1 MGSLKSDEGEK
12 MKLKIRRFY
21 LLLCCLGIA
30 GGYLLIP
37 RSLMAQPCEDWAGK
51 IVSIQGTVEVRK
63 AGEIRWVLAKLN
75 ETFCSGDMVR
85 VYQNSR
91 AAIVL
96 TNESLIRIDQNTTI
110 AFKGLD
116 EQETFLLDI
125 FSGIAHFFSR
135 FPRKLKVK
143 TSFVNAAI
151 EGTEFYI
158 RVTAD
163 EALLSIFEGRVAAS
177 NEVGALALAGGQSAI
192 ARASQAPVLQTVV
205 RPRDA
210 VQWALYYPP
219 IVNWMA
225 SDFSGGGESGWQASV
240 RRSISHYWQGD
251 ITRAFD
257 ALEKIPDKID
267 DARFLLYRAAL
278 FLTVGRVDR
287 AQAAISQALQ
297 LDSSNSQAFALQS
310 IIEVVQNQKIRALD
324 LAKKAVELNPE
335 GAAARV
341 ALSYAQQSQFD
352 LQAALASLEEA
363 VTLDAENALIWARL
377 AEMHLSVGDLD
388 KSAKAAQMA
397 VKLNPHLARTQ
408 TISGFAFVT
417 RIKIKQAE
425 EAFQK
430 AIALDSADPLPRLGL
445 GLAKIRGGNLKAGR
459 AEIEIAASLDPNNSL
474 IRSYLGKAYFDE
486 KRDNLS
492 RNQFELAKQL
502 DPLDPTPWFYDAIRK
517 QTTNRPVEAL
527 QDLQK
532 SIELNDN
539 RAVYRS
545 RLQLDQD
552 LAARSAG
559 IGRIFN
565 DLGFQ
570 QLALVEGWKSV
581 NTDPTNYSAHRLLA
595 DSYLTLPRHEIAKV
609 SELLQSQLLQPL
621 NITPVQPQL
630 AASNLFILEGSGPSD
645 PSFNEFNPLFLRNR
659 LALQTSGVLGNKD
672 TWGDDVAQS
681 GVWNNFS
688 YSLGQFHYET
698 DGFRQNND
706 QKQDVL
712 NAFMQASLSP
722 KTSVLG
728 EARYRDRDFG
738 DLEILFD
745 PDAYQRDL
753 RQDLN
758 EKTYRLGVRHGF
770 APGSDVIAS
779 FIAQDFEEHIDD
791 VIPVGTNDIKESTD
805 GYLGEAQYL
814 LRMGRFNLISGGGYY
829 DADFEQRIDFNSAL
843 PPIILPSSSSTE
855 NRDIHHFNGYLYAQL
870 RNPRNLTF
878 TAGAGFDSFDDDRTD
893 CDQLNP
899 KFGLVWN
906 PFPHTTLRAAV
917 FRLLT
922 RTLIAD
928 ETIEPTQVAGFNQ
941 FFDDV
946 PGTDIWTYGGAIDHR
961 FSGVVFAGA
970 EFYKRDLE
978 VPYEDVLVA
987 SPTAQFRRTDW
998 EEYVGRAY
1006 LYWAPHPWLAT
1017 RVEYQY
1023 EKFDRGDEFSGIE
1036 EIVDLKMHRFQL
1048 GARFYHPSGFF
1059 AGLQTAYVYQDGDFG
1074 DPAAAPIVGDD
1085 DDFWVVDAG
1094 VGYRLPRRF
1103 GMLSIEAKNLF
1114 DEDFKFQDTDPAKP
1128 TIAPERLILGRVS
1141 LAF

>member
-1 MGSLKSDEGEK
+1 MGSVKSDEEKK
-12 MKLKIRRFY
+12 MKSKNVRFY
-21 LLLCCLGIA
+21 LLLGCLGIA
-30 GGYLLIP
+30 GGYLLSP
-37 RSLMAQPCEDWAGK
+37 GALMAQPCKEWAGK
-51 IVSIQGTVEVRK
+51 IVSIQGVVEIRK
-63 AGEIRWVLAKLN
+63 AGEIRWESAKLN

-85 VYQNSR
+85 VHQNSR

-116 EQETFLLDI
+116 EQETFLLDV

-158 RVTAD
+158 RVTAA

-177 NEVGALALAGGQSAI
+177 NEVGAVVLAGGQSAV

-219 IVNWMA
+219 VVNWRE
-225 SDFSGGGESGWQASV
+225 SDFPGGNETGWQATV
-240 RRSISHYWQGD
+240 RRSIGYYWQGD
-251 ITRAFD
+251 IPRAFED
-257 ALEKIPDKID
+257 LEKIDEKIG
-267 DARFLLYRAAL
+267 DARFFLYRAAL
-278 FLTVGRVDR
+278 FLTVGRAEQ
-287 AQAAISQALQ
+287 AQADISTALQ
-297 LDSSNSQAFALQS
+297 MNPSLASGYALQS
-310 IIEVVQNQKIRALD
+310 IIAVVQNRKEQALD
-324 LAKKAVELNPE
+324 LAKQAVELE
-335 GAAARV
+335 AKTSTAWV
-341 ALSYAQQSQFD
+341 ALSYTQQSLFD

-363 VTLDAENALIWARL
+363 VKIDPENALVWARL
-377 AEMHLSVGDLD
+377 AEMQLSVGELD
-388 KSAKAAQMA
+388 KSAKAAEMA
-397 VKLNPHLARTQ
+397 VKLNPNLARTQ
-408 TISGFAFVT
+408 TILGYAFVT
-417 RIKIKQAE
+417 RIKLEEAE

-430 AIALDSADPLPRLGL
+430 AVELDSADPLPRLGL
-445 GLAKIRGGNLKAGR
+445 GLAKIRGGDLKAGR

-486 KRDNLS
+486 KRDKLS
-492 RNQFELAKQL
+492 KNQFEIAKQL

-527 QDLQK
+527 QDFQK

-552 LAARSAG
+552 LGARSAG
-559 IGRIFN
+559 LGRIFN

-595 DSYLTLPRHEIAKV
+595 DTYLGLPRHEIAKV

-645 PSFNEFNPLFLRNR
+645 SSFNEFNPLFLRNR
-659 LALQTSGVLGNKD
+659 LALQASGEVGNKD

-688 YSLGQFHYET
+688 YSLGQFHFET

-706 QKQDVL
+706 QKQDIL
-712 NAFMQASLSP
+712 NAFIQASLSP
-722 KTSVLG
+722 KTSILG
-728 EARYRDRDFG
+728 EVRYRDWDFG

-745 PDAYQRDL
+745 PSAYQPDL

-758 EKTYRLGVRHGF
+758 EKTYRLGFRHGF

-779 FIAQDFEEHIDD
+779 VIAQDIKEEISD
-791 VIPVGTNDIKESTD
+791 VIPVGTNDIKEDTD
-805 GYLGEAQYL
+805 GYLTEAQYL
-814 LRMGRFNLISGGGYY
+814 LKREPFNMIVGAGYY
-829 DADFEQRIDFNSAL
+829 DADFQQRFDFNSFL

-855 NRDIHHFNGYLYAQL
+855 NRDIQHINGYLYAQL
-870 RNPRNLTF
+870 RNPHKVTF
-878 TAGAGFDSFDDDRTD
+878 TAGASFDSFDDDRTD
-893 CDQLNP
+893 SNQLNP

-906 PFPHTTLRAAV
+906 PVPSTTLRAAV

-928 ETIEPTQVAGFNQ
+928 QTIEPTQVAGFNQ

-946 PGTDIWTYGGAIDHR
+946 PGTDIWTYGGAIDQK
-961 FSGVVFAGA
+961 FYDNLFGGV
-970 EFYKRDLE
+970 EFYKRDLN
-978 VPYEDVLVA
+978 VPFEDILLA
-987 SPTAQFRRTDW
+987 APTPQFRNTNWD
-998 EEYVGRAY
+998 EYVGRAY
-1006 LYWAPHPWLAT
+1006 LCWAPWPWLAT
-1017 RVEYQY
+1017 SAEYQY

-1036 EIVDLKMHRFQL
+1036 ELVDLKMHRFQL
-1048 GARFYHPSGFF
+1048 GGRFFHPSGFF
-1059 AGLQTAYVYQDGDFG
+1059 AGLQTSYVYQDGDFG
-1074 DPAAAPIVGDD
+1074 DPAAPPIDSDD

-1094 VGYRLPRRF
+1094 VGYRLPHRF
-1103 GMLSIEAKNLF
+1103 GMLSVEAKNLF

-1128 TIAPERLILGRVS
+1128 TIAPERLILGRVT